1 MPAIFSDAWFSL
13 RIQRDDSVKLDP
25 GGDLL
30 IKGQNRE
37 EGSMNPTISVCAKEG
52 QALNGLGMMMSQ
64 YLEQNFADF
73 KHKVEAG
80 LRIRGRV
87 CVEVEKGIATTLS
100 FQGDEIEIEN
110 GVGEDPD
117 LYLQSSYLLLSK
129 ILSGKANPF
138 VEVMRGNI
146 KLRAFPRKP
155 IQSLKVLRF
164 LKIPAELLIEP
175 VPSKGKAYLLW
186 AAGSIVGLG
195 GLSLLVYYL
204 LQLMSG

>member
-1 MPAIFSDAWFSL
+1 MM
-13 RIQRDDSVKLDP
+13 IQ
-25 GGDLL
+25 
-30 IKGQNRE
+30 
-37 EGSMNPTISVCAKEG
+37 
-52 QALNGLGMMMSQ
+52 Q

-73 KHKVEAG
+73 EHKVEAG

-100 FQGDEIEIEN
+100 FRGDEILIEN
-110 GVGEDPD
+110 GAGQDLD
-117 LYLQSSYLLLSK
+117 LYLQSSYLLLSR

-164 LKIPAELLIEP
+164 LKIPPELLIEP
-175 VPSKGKAYLLW
+175 LPSKRKAYLIW
-186 AAGSIVGLG
+186 AAGSILGLG

-204 LQLMSG
+204 FQLFGGS

>member
-1 MPAIFSDAWFSL
+1 M
-13 RIQRDDSVKLDP
+13 DP
-25 GGDLL
+25 
-30 IKGQNRE
+30 
-37 EGSMNPTISVCAKEG
+37 PTRISVSAQEG
-52 QALNGLGMMMSQ
+52 RSLNGLGMMIQQ

-73 KHKVEAG
+73 EHKVEAG

-100 FQGDEIEIEN
+100 FHGQQILVEN
-110 GVGEDPD
+110 GVGEHLD
-117 LYLQSSYLLLSK
+117 LYLQSSYLLLSR

-138 VEVMRGNI
+138 LEVMRGNI

-155 IQSLKVLRF
+155 IQSLKVLSF
-164 LKIPAELLIEP
+164 LKIPPELLLEP

-204 LQLMSG
+204 FQLFGGS